1 MIPPIRLHTVWP
13 RLLLQIELPQVLID
27 PSEALA
33 DFGLRPIGEVMKD
46 EAQQGQ
52 NAILEYI
59 AQTAREGD
67 RLAQVE
73 VSNNVIAELAKAK
86 WPDARELNVDYAP
99 KHRVDIVVQEGRI
112 EGFFQRGRVIVDL
125 PHVVGTGRN
134 LNVLNVFV

>member
-13 RLLLQIELPQVLID
+13 RLLLRVELPQVLID

-33 DFGLRPIGEVMKD
+33 DIGLRPMGEVMKD
-46 EAQQGQ
+46 EARQGRH
-52 NAILEYI
+52 AILDYI
-59 AQTAREGD
+59 AQIAREGD

-73 VSNNVIAELAKAK
+73 VSSDVVAELAKEK

-99 KHRVDIVVQEGRI
+99 KHRVDILVREGRV
-112 EGFFQRGRVIVDL
+112 EGLFQRGRVIVDL

-134 LNVLNVFV
+134 LNVLA